1 MRFQLLCIF
10 TKIYYLL
17 LKNMIISILVGV
29 KWHLIV
35 IFVCISLM
43 ANDAENEDSHMLINH
58 LYIF

>member
-1 MRFQLLCIF
+1 
-10 TKIYYLL
+10 
-17 LKNMIISILVGV
+17 MIISILVGV